1 MTMTEKT
8 PTDKTAIDAPV
19 HHLSARVYY
28 DDTDAGGVVYHA
40 NYLRFAER
48 ARTESLR
55 ELGYDNTWMHKE
67 FGLLL
72 VARHVEIDY
81 RASAVLDDLLDIATQ
96 VTHIGNT
103 SMTVKHV
110 FTCKGKVIAEI
121 QIVLVAISSIGRAS
135 RIPPQLRQ
143 IFER

>member
-1 MTMTEKT
+1 MTTK
-8 PTDKTAIDAPV
+8 PNPAPSLPV
-19 HHLSARVYY
+19 HHLAARVYY

-48 ARTESLR
+48 GRCEFLR
-55 ELGYDNTWMHKE
+55 SLGYDNNWMHKE

-81 RASAVLDDLLDIATQ
+81 RASAVLDDLLDISTEIAE
-96 VTHIGNT
+96 IGNS
-103 SMTVKHV
+103 SMKVKHV
-110 FTCKGKVIAEI
+110 VSCKDKVLAEI
-121 QIVLVAISSIGRAS
+121 IITLVAVSGIGKAS

-143 IFER
+143 IFGR